1 MLDAILAMQLTR
13 PKSICAF
20 PNVQEAEFSRELNE
34 INLIELIPIEED
46 IIVEGTSGILL
57 NKDRKEG
64 KPNQE
69 PRTARQAGCLV
80 DVQFLSLPS
89 LTQRNAL

>member
-1 MLDAILAMQLTR
+1 M
-13 PKSICAF
+13 
-20 PNVQEAEFSRELNE
+20 QEAEFSRELNE

-46 IIVEGTSGILL
+46 IIVEGTWGILL

-69 PRTARQAGCLV
+69 PRTAMQAGCLV
-80 DVQFLSLPS
+80 DV
-89 LTQRNAL
+89 